1 MKKLLCIDG
10 NSILN
15 RAYYGIRMLTNR
27 DGFPTN
33 ALFGMVNILSKQI
46 EALEPD
52 YAAIAEHAKTA
63 TVVHIQRS
71 RGYTQR
77 NAFDLDTIQ
86 KLHGMECYECGSC
99 TYVCPAKRR
108 LTQKFKQ
115 ARRAVMDAGKK
126 KA

>member
-46 EALEPD
+46 EA
-52 YAAIAEHAKTA
+52 A
-63 TVVHIQRS
+63 
-71 RGYTQR
+71 
-77 NAFDLDTIQ
+77 
-86 KLHGMECYECGSC
+86 
-99 TYVCPAKRR
+99 
-108 LTQKFKQ
+108 LT
-115 ARRAVMDAGKK
+115 GC
-126 KA
+126 